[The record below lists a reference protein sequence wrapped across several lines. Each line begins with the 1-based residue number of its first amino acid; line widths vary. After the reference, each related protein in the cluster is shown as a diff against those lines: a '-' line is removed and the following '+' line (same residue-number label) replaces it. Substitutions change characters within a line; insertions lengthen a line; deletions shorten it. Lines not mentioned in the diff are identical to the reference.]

1 MNLTQRYILSRS
13 QKWWSAAA
21 VVIFMFYTLLSFGI
35 YCARTLH
42 GDVANHILAAE
53 MFGTPADLKAHGVK
67 PMFTGPNVTGWD
79 GQFYYYMSNDVLARK
94 DTAAHIDAPSY
105 RYQRVGLSL
114 YAKTVATLAG
124 RDWVSPRFFFVSY
137 FLLILAATWVGSRLL
152 ARFGVNPALIL
163 FWSLSIGTQVTLFN
177 ALPDASADAFLILAL
192 AALFS
197 GRTALSV
204 IPFAM
209 SALSREVY
217 ALFPAFILLF
227 VLLEGVMAR
236 RVAQGWGAAVTGVL
250 RQRERAWWLVVPC
263 VVIVM
268 WQIYVVQ
275 RFHIRPSE
283 QAHGILGAP
292 LASWYNYLVSGLKGQ
307 HLQVGSGTGAY
318 CEAVSLIFFALILAA
333 GLVIG
338 IRFLLMRALPAGSA
352 PMRGVAAT
360 VVAFTLLYAC
370 FGPTV
375 MMHYSGYFKASAVFF
390 FLLPLL
396 LGAGPRHR
404 WLSGPVYVLLSLAL
418 LFTTVY
424 NMRVRVLPYNGNADT
439 ITRMS
444 TVTETRDFKC
454 FDKFSARIKVNSLVI
469 DEGTWITRMFG
480 HAIIIANV
488 DLTNNSTDTFV
499 TTRGAGSVNMG
510 YHWVDEKNNAVVDGE
525 RSAIPG
531 PLLPGQTANVNVYS
545 VYPSGAGKTL
555 SLKLSPVQEGC
566 TWFYLANPAVAEGFN
581 YTLRH

>member
-1 MNLTQRYILSRS
+1 MNLTQRYTLTPK
-13 QKWWSAAA
+13 QKRWSAAA
-21 VVIFMFYTLLSFGI
+21 VLFFLVYTLASFGI

-53 MFGTPADLKAHGVK
+53 MFGTPVELKARGVK
-67 PMFTGPNVTGWD
+67 PLFNGPNVTGWD

-114 YAKTVATLAG
+114 YAKTVATLTG
-124 RDWVSPRFFFVSY
+124 RDWVSPQFFFASY

-152 ARFGVNPALIL
+152 ARFGGNPALIL
-163 FWSLSIGTQVTLFN
+163 LWSLSIGTQVTLFN

-217 ALFPAFILLF
+217 ALFPAVILLF
-227 VLLEGVMAR
+227 TLLDGVVAR
-236 RVAQGWGAAVTGVL
+236 RAAQGWGAAIAGML

-263 VVIVM
+263 LVIVM
-268 WQIYVVQ
+268 WQVYVV
-275 RFHIRPSE
+275 RHFHVMPSE

-292 LASWYNYLVSGLKGQ
+292 LASWYLYLVSGLNGN
-307 HLQVGSGTGAY
+307 HLQAGSGAGAY
-318 CEAVSLIFFALILAA
+318 AEAASLIFFLLVLLSALLIGARVFMSR
-333 GLVIG
+333 LVSG
-338 IRFLLMRALPAGSA
+338 ASA
-352 PMRGVAAT
+352 PLRGVATT
-360 VVAFTLLYAC
+360 VILFALLYAC

-375 MMHYSGYFKASAVFF
+375 MMHYSGYFKACAVFF

-396 LGAGPRHR
+396 LCATPPRR
-404 WLSGPVYVLLSLAL
+404 WLSVLAYVTLVLAL
-418 LFTTVY
+418 LLTTVY
-424 NMRVRVLPYNGNADT
+424 NMRSRILPYNGNAD
-439 ITRMS
+439 IVTRMS
-444 TVTETRDFKC
+444 TVTETRDLKC
-454 FDKFSARIKVNSLVI
+454 FDKFSAKIKVNSIVI
-469 DEGTWITRMFG
+469 DEGTWITRLFG
-480 HAIIIANV
+480 HATMVTNV
-488 DLTNNSTDTFV
+488 DLTNTSTDTFV
-499 TTRGAGSVNMG
+499 TTKGFGSVNMG
-510 YHWVDEKNNAVVDGE
+510 YHWVDDKNTAVVDGE

-531 PLLPGQTANVNVYS
+531 PLLPGQTANINVYS
-545 VYPSGAGKTL
+545 VYPSGGTSSL

-566 TWFYLANPAVAEGFN
+566 TWFYLANPSVTDGFS
-581 YTLRH
+581 YTIKH

>member
-13 QKWWSAAA
+13 QKWWSATA
-21 VVIFMFYTLLSFGI
+21 VVIFMLYTLLSFGI

-53 MFGTPADLKAHGVK
+53 MFGTPAELKAHGVK

-163 FWSLSIGTQVTLFN
+163 LWSLSIGTQVTLFN

-236 RVAQGWGAAVTGVL
+236 RVAQGWGAAIAGVL

-292 LASWYNYLVSGLKGQ
+292 LASWYDYLVSGLKGQ

-318 CEAVSLIFFALILAA
+318 CEAASLIFFALILAA

-396 LGAGPRHR
+396 LGAGPRRR
-404 WLSGPVYVLLSLAL
+404 WLSVPVYVLLSLAL

-510 YHWVDEKNNAVVDGE
+510 YHWVDENNNAVVDGE

-566 TWFYLANPAVAEGFN
+566 TWFYLANSAVAEGFN

>member
-1 MNLTQRYILSRS
+1 MNLTHRYTLTRS
-13 QKWWSAAA
+13 QKLWSAAA
-21 VVIFMFYTLLSFGI
+21 VMFFVVYTLLSFGI

-53 MFGTPADLKAHGVK
+53 MFGTPAELKARGVK
-67 PMFTGPNVTGWD
+67 PLFTGPNVTGWD
-79 GQFYYYMSNDVLARK
+79 GQFYYYLSNDVLARK

-124 RDWVSPRFFFVSY
+124 RDWVSPRFFFASY
-137 FLLILAATWVGSRLL
+137 FLLILAATWVGGRLL
-152 ARFGVNPALIL
+152 ARFGGNPALIL

-197 GRTALSV
+197 GRIGLSV

-217 ALFPAFILLF
+217 ALFPALILLF
-227 VLLEGVMAR
+227 TLADGVRTR
-236 RVAQGWGAAVTGVL
+236 RATQGWGAAVTGVL
-250 RQRERAWWLVVPC
+250 RQRDRAWWLLVPC

-268 WQIYVVQ
+268 WQVYVVQ
-275 RFHIRPSE
+275 RFHVRPSE

-292 LASWYNYLVSGLKGQ
+292 LASWYEYLVSGLKGH
-307 HLQVGSGTGAY
+307 HLLVGTGTDAY
-318 CEAVSLIFFALILAA
+318 REAASLIFFLLVLVA
-333 GLVIG
+333 GFLVSA
-338 IRFLLMRALPAGSA
+338 RFVRPGAVPGASA

-360 VVAFTLLYAC
+360 VIAFTLLYAC

-396 LGAGPRHR
+396 LCAAPMGR
-404 WLSGPVYVLLSLAL
+404 WLSGLVYTLLVLAL
-418 LFTTVY
+418 LETTLY

-439 ITRMS
+439 VTRMS
-444 TVTETRDFKC
+444 TVTETRDLKC
-454 FDKFSARIKVNSLVI
+454 FDKFSAKIKVNSFVV
-469 DEGTWITRMFG
+469 DEGTWITRLFG
-480 HAIIIANV
+480 RAIIVINV
-488 DLTNNSTDTFV
+488 DLTNTSTETFV
-499 TTRGAGSVNMG
+499 TTKGFGSVNMG
-510 YHWVDEKNNAVVDGE
+510 YHWVDDKNAAVIDGE
-525 RSAIPG
+525 RSALPD

-545 VYPSGAGKTL
+545 IYPSGARSTL

-566 TWFYLANPAVAEGFN
+566 TWFYLANPSVAEGFN
-581 YTLRH
+581 YTLKH

>member
-13 QKWWSAAA
+13 QKWWSATA
-21 VVIFMFYTLLSFGI
+21 VVIFMLYTLLSFGI

-53 MFGTPADLKAHGVK
+53 MFGTPAELKAHGVK

-163 FWSLSIGTQVTLFN
+163 LWSLSIGTQVTLFN

-236 RVAQGWGAAVTGVL
+236 RVAQGWGAAIAGVL

-292 LASWYNYLVSGLKGQ
+292 LASWYDYLVSGLKGQ

-318 CEAVSLIFFALILAA
+318 CEAASLIFFALILAA

-375 MMHYSGYFKASAVFF
+375 MMHYSGYFKASAAFF

-396 LGAGPRHR
+396 LGAGPRRR
-404 WLSGPVYVLLSLAL
+404 WLSVPVYVLLSLAL

-510 YHWVDEKNNAVVDGE
+510 YHWVDENNNAVVDGE